1 MKRYNKET
9 NQFETYSF
17 LEDKAEEDL
26 IRKLE
31 EKKIPFTYSR
41 KGLIIEDDQVTIANQ
56 AITEIQQK

>member
-31 EKKIPFTYSR
+31 EKN
-41 KGLIIEDDQVTIANQ
+41 TIH
-56 AITEIQQK
+56 IQQKRLDHRR